1 MYKGPEVPESL
12 CMEEAKNNNSVP
24 LEHRQKEKMGECEGV
39 IESVGS
45 HWAGK
50 SPKCQVR
57 TLGWG
62 LVKWGSTDIQEGKG
76 HECFRF
82 GNNLSASNVKDGFKN
97 GGDRKGQRGCL
108 RVETENSHHL
118 LLSPILEGF
127 GGPQGSPR
135 STWAHQPEG
144 VCISSGSITNT

>member
-12 CMEEAKNNNSVP
+12 CMEEAKNNNSLP
-24 LEHRQKEKMGECEGV
+24 LEHRRKEKMGECEGV

-76 HECFRF
+76 HEWFRS
-82 GNNLSASNVKDGFKN
+82 GNTLSASNVKVGFKN

-108 RVETENSHHL
+108 RVETESSHHL
-118 LLSPILEGF
+118 LLSPIF
-127 GGPQGSPR
+127 GGFWGVPKDPR
-135 STWAHQPEG
+135 APRG
-144 VCISSGSITNT
+144 PINLKVCVLAVVV